1 MTEIYPLPRKVL
13 MTADTTG
20 GVWTYAVDLAYGLTE
35 RGIEVALATMGD
47 PLTGA
52 QREKVER
59 IPRLKV
65 FESTFRT
72 EWMDDPWRDVER
84 AGEWLLGLEE
94 RIGPDVIHLNG
105 YAHGALPWG
114 APKVMVGHSCLRS
127 WSLAV
132 KGEDAPGCQRYTAEV
147 AAGLEAADLVVAPS
161 EATLACLSEHYGKP
175 RRSRVIYNGRDAK
188 TFKPSAKDPIVFAAG
203 RLDDEATNLQALE
216 TVAPRLPWPVFVAG
230 EIHHPEGGEA
240 RPHHTRLLGGLSSR
254 ALAAWLGRASIYCL
268 PCRYEP
274 FGLSILEAA
283 LSGCALVLGDIPSL
297 REIWRHRAVLVPPG
311 DAEALAAAVQQLIAD
326 PDRRSALAAGA
337 RARALQLTP
346 AKMVDGYLAAYGE
359 VLAAEAGALDGHS
372 AGYPVA
378 V

>member
-1 MTEIYPLPRKVL
+1 MTETYPAPRKVL

-20 GVWTYAVDLAYGLTE
+20 DVWTYAVDLAYGLTE
-35 RGIEVALATMGD
+35 RGVEVALATMGD
-47 PLTGA
+47 PLNVS

-65 FESTFRT
+65 FESTFKT
-72 EWMDDPWRDVER
+72 EWMDDPWRDVEK

-94 RIGPDVIHLNG
+94 RLSPDVIHLNG

-127 WSLAV
+127 WSRAV
-132 KGEDAPGCQRYTAEV
+132 KGEDAPGSERYIAEV

-161 EATLACLSEHYGKP
+161 EAMLASLTEDYGEP
-175 RRSRVIYNGRDAK
+175 HRSRVIYNGRDAK
-188 TFKPSAKDPIVFAAG
+188 TFKPGAKEPIVFAAG
-203 RLDDEATNLQALE
+203 RLGDEAKNLEALE
-216 TVAPRLPWPVFVAG
+216 TVAPRLPWPIFVAG
-230 EIHHPEGGEA
+230 GNHRPGA
-240 RPHHTRLLGGLSSR
+240 DASPHHTRLLGQLTPR

-283 LSGCALVLGDIPSL
+283 LSGCALVLGDIPGL
-297 REIWRHRAVLVPPG
+297 REIWRHRAVLVPP
-311 DAEALAAAVQQLIAD
+311 DDPEALTAAIQQLIDD
-326 PDRRSALAAGA
+326 PDRRSALAAGG

-359 VLAAEAGALDGHS
+359 VLAEETGALGGTD

>member
-1 MTEIYPLPRKVL
+1 MTETYPAPRKVL
-13 MTADTTG
+13 MTAETTG
-20 GVWTYAVDLAYGLTE
+20 DVWTYAVDLAYGLTE
-35 RGIEVALATMGD
+35 RGVEVALATMGD
-47 PLTGA
+47 PLNVA

-65 FESTFRT
+65 FESSFKT
-72 EWMDDPWRDVER
+72 EWMDDPWRDVEK

-94 RIGPDVIHLNG
+94 RMSPDVIHLNG
-105 YAHGALPWG
+105 YAHGALPWD

-127 WSLAV
+127 WSRAV
-132 KGEDAPGCQRYTAEV
+132 KGEDAPGCERYTAEV
-147 AAGLEAADLVVAPS
+147 AAGLEAVDLVVAPS
-161 EATLACLSEHYGKP
+161 EAMLASLAEHYGEP
-175 RRSRVIYNGRDAK
+175 HRSRVIYTGRDAR
-188 TFKPSAKDPIVFAAG
+188 TFKPGAKEPIVFAAG
-203 RLDDEATNLQALE
+203 PLGDEAKNLEALE
-216 TVAPRLPWPVFVAG
+216 AVAPHLPWPVFVAG
-230 EIHHPEGGEA
+230 GNHRPGAES
-240 RPHHTRLLGGLSSR
+240 RPHHPRLLGQLTPR

-297 REIWRHRAVLVPPG
+297 REIWRHRAVLVPP
-311 DAEALAAAVQQLIAD
+311 DDPEALTAAVQQLIDD
-326 PDRRSALAAGA
+326 PDRRSALAAGG

-359 VLAAEAGALDGHS
+359 VLAEETGELDGAD

>member
-1 MTEIYPLPRKVL
+1 MTETYPAPGKVL

-35 RGIEVALATMGD
+35 RGVEVALATMGD
-47 PLTGA
+47 PLNDT
-52 QREKVER
+52 QREKVDR

-65 FESTFRT
+65 FESTFKT
-72 EWMDDPWRDVER
+72 EWTDDPWRDVER
-84 AGEWLLGLEE
+84 AGDWLLGLEE

-105 YAHGALPWG
+105 YAHGALPWN

-127 WSLAV
+127 WWRAV
-132 KGEDAPGCQRYTAEV
+132 KGEAAPDSARYAAEV
-147 AAGLEAADLVVAPS
+147 AAGLEAADLVIAPS
-161 EATLACLSEHYGKP
+161 EAMLASLGEHYGTP

-188 TFKPSAKDPIVFAAG
+188 TFKPGAKEPIVFATG
-203 RLDDEATNLQALE
+203 HLGDEAKNLDALE

-230 EIHHPEGGEA
+230 ENHRPDGGET
-240 RPHHTRLLGGLSSR
+240 RPHHTRLLGRLTPR
-254 ALAAWLGRASIYCL
+254 VLAAWLGRASIYCL
-268 PCRYEP
+268 PSRYEP

-283 LSGCALVLGDIPSL
+283 LSGCALVLGDIPSV
-297 REIWRHRAVLVPPG
+297 REIWRHRAVLVPP
-311 DAEALAAAVQQLIAD
+311 DDPEALAAAVQGLID
-326 PDRRSALAAGA
+326 DRDRRSALATGG

-359 VLAAEAGALDGHS
+359 VLAADAGAVDGTIE
-372 AGYPVA
+372 GYSVA

>member
-1 MTEIYPLPRKVL
+1 MTETYPAPRKVL

-35 RGIEVALATMGD
+35 RGVEVALATMGD
-47 PLTGA
+47 PLTDS

-65 FESTFRT
+65 FESTFKT
-72 EWMDDPWRDVER
+72 ERMDDPWRDVEK
-84 AGEWLLGLEE
+84 AGEWLLALEE

-105 YAHGALPWG
+105 YAHGALPWS

-127 WSLAV
+127 WARAV
-132 KGEDAPGCQRYTAEV
+132 QGEDATDCERYTAEV

-161 EATLACLSEHYGKP
+161 EAMLACLAENYGRP

-188 TFKPSAKDPIVFAAG
+188 TFKPGAKEPIVFAAG
-203 RLDDEATNLQALE
+203 RMDDAAKNLAALE
-216 TVAPRLPWPVFVAG
+216 LVAPSLSWPIFVAG
-230 EIHHPEGGEA
+230 ENLHPEAGEA
-240 RPHHTRLLGGLSSR
+240 RTHHTRSLGRLSPR
-254 ALAAWLGRASIYCL
+254 ALAAWLGRASIFCM

-274 FGLSILEAA
+274 FGYSILEAA
-283 LSGCALVLGDIPSL
+283 LSGCVLVLGDIPSL

-311 DAEALAAAVQQLIAD
+311 DTDAIAAAVQSLIDD

-346 AKMVDGYLAAYGE
+346 AKMVDAYLAAYGE
-359 VLAAEAGALDGHS
+359 VLAEEASSLSGAD